1 MLERI
6 AETIHRYNMFAPGHR
21 VGVAV
26 SGGADSVCL
35 LHVLLKLAPHWALRL
50 RVMHLNHRLRGQ
62 ESDQD
67 AEFVRNMAEQ
77 LGLEADIES
86 ADVPALHARQGG
98 NLEQL
103 ARQVRRDFFVR
114 RIREGAVDRVAA
126 GHTLS
131 DQAETVLFRIL
142 RGCGLRGL
150 GGIWPVT
157 PEGIV
162 RPLIE
167 TDRPAVV
174 SYLRE
179 RGIRWR
185 EDSSNRD
192 LRFARN
198 RIRLELLPK
207 LSREWNPALTEAL
220 GRLAELAREEEQHGE
235 REALSLA
242 QQLVKWEGGAALIR
256 APDLVSLDRPAARR
270 LLRLLSERLRG
281 DLRRIEFRHVQGILD
296 LARQPRGEGGL
307 DLPELHV
314 RRSFDWIRLSLPVA
328 PGETR
333 PDGAIAATAIEPPTQ
348 IVLPGGTR
356 SLHFELSEGGEAG
369 AQGAVLDWERLPKPL
384 MLRGWK
390 PGDRFRPA
398 GSARQVSLKELFQ
411 KYRTPSW
418 ERPHWP
424 VLEGG
429 RSIVWVWRFGP
440 AAEFLPGED
449 CRWRLRIEERQ
460 KSI

>member
-35 LHVLLKLAPHWALRL
+35 LHVLLELAPRWALRL
-50 RVMHLNHRLRGQ
+50 RVLHLNHRLRGE
-62 ESDQD
+62 ESDRD
-67 AEFVRNMAEQ
+67 EEFVREMAEQ
-77 LGLEADIES
+77 LGLESDVEN
-86 ADVPALHARQGG
+86 ADVPGLHVRHGG

-103 ARQVRRDFFVR
+103 ARQVRMDFFLR
-114 RIREGAVDRVAA
+114 RIREGAVDRVAV

-167 TDRPAVV
+167 TDRLAVEA
-174 SYLRE
+174 YLRE

-198 RIRLELLPK
+198 RIRQELLPR

-235 REALSLA
+235 QEAFELA
-242 QQLVKWEGGAALIR
+242 QELVRWEGGAALIR
-256 APDLVSLDRPAARR
+256 ARDLASLERPAARR
-270 LLRLLSERLRG
+270 LLRLLLERLRG
-281 DLRRIEFRHVQGILD
+281 DLRRIEYRHVQSILE
-296 LARQPRGEGGL
+296 LARHPHGEGGV
-307 DLPELHV
+307 DLPELRV
-314 RRSFDWIRLSLPVA
+314 QRSFDWLRLSLPVQA
-328 PGETR
+328 GKPPAEEVFT
-333 PDGAIAATAIEPPTQ
+333 ATAIEPPAE
-348 IVLPGGTR
+348 IALPNGKP
-356 SLHFELSEGGEAG
+356 SLRFELREGGGNGGQEAI
-369 AQGAVLDWERLPKPL
+369 LDWERLPKPL
-384 MLRGWK
+384 MLRGWR
-390 PGDRFRPA
+390 PGDRYRPA
-398 GSARQVSLKELFQ
+398 GYARVVSLKELFQ
-411 KYRTPSW
+411 NNRTPSW

-424 VLEGG
+424 ILEGMG
-429 RSIVWVWRFGP
+429 AIVWAWRFGP
-440 AAEFLPGED
+440 AAEFLPGEH
-449 CRWRLRIEERQ
+449 CRWRLHIREQ
-460 KSI
+460 

>member
-6 AETIHRYNMFAPGHR
+6 AETIQRYNMFAPGHR

-35 LHVLLKLAPHWALRL
+35 LHVLLELAPRWALRL
-50 RVMHLNHRLRGQ
+50 RVLHLNHRMRGE
-62 ESDQD
+62 ESDRD
-67 AEFVRNMAEQ
+67 AAFVREMAER
-77 LGLEADIES
+77 LGLDADVEQ
-86 ADVPALHARQGG
+86 ADVPSLHARQGG

-103 ARQVRRDFFVR
+103 ARQVRMDFFVR

-167 TDRPAVV
+167 TDRPAVEA
-174 SYLRE
+174 YLRE
-179 RGIRWR
+179 RGILWR

-198 RIRLELLPK
+198 RIRQELLPR
-207 LSREWNPALTEAL
+207 LSQEWNPALTEAL
-220 GRLAELAREEEQHGE
+220 ARLAELAREEEQHGE
-235 REALSLA
+235 REASGLA
-242 QQLVKWEGGAALIR
+242 EELVKWESGAALIR
-256 APDLVSLDRPAARR
+256 TRDLASLDRPAARR
-270 LLRLLSERLRG
+270 LLRLLLKRLRG
-281 DLRRIEFRHVQGILD
+281 DLRRIEFRHVQSILE
-296 LARQPRGEGGL
+296 LARQPRGEGGA
-307 DLPELHV
+307 DLPELRV
-314 RRSFDWIRLSLPVA
+314 QRSFDWIRLSLPVVA
-328 PGETR
+328 GEAR
-333 PDGAIAATAIEPPTQ
+333 PDGAIAATAIEPPAE

-356 SLHFELSEGGEAG
+356 SLHFELLEGGEDG
-369 AQGAVLDWERLPKPL
+369 AQGAMLDWDRLPKPL
-384 MLRGWK
+384 VLRGWK
-390 PGDRFRPA
+390 SGDRYRPA
-398 GSARQVSLKELFQ
+398 GHDREASLKELFQ
-411 KYRTPSW
+411 KQRTPSW
-418 ERPHWP
+418 ERPYWP

-429 RSIVWVWRFGP
+429 ESIVWAWRFGP
-440 AAEFLPGED
+440 AVEFLPGEG
-449 CRWRLRIEERQ
+449 CRRRLRIEERLR
-460 KSI
+460 SS